1 MMLGTSIWG
10 RGDSVWGGGKTQVC
24 VGNWGEGHM
33 ASVGGV
39 GSAESWRMLGP
50 GCAGHRLKEL
60 GSNYT

>member
-1 MMLGTSIWG
+1 ME
-10 RGDSVWGGGKTQVC
+10 GGGKTWAC
-24 VGNWGEGHM
+24 VGNWGKGHV

-39 GSAESWRMLGP
+39 GSAGSWRMLGP

>member
-1 MMLGTSIWG
+1 M
-10 RGDSVWGGGKTQVC
+10 WGGGKTPVC
-24 VGNWGEGHM
+24 VGNSGEGHM

-39 GSAESWRMLGP
+39 GSAEGWRMLGP